1 MVVHSFAQAWFCTCV
16 ILRRLLCEQK
26 MAGMLKV
33 GVVRFQRVFEIRWLS
48 LGNCVEALIKNYQ
61 PLMAVLEE
69 CAVTGDPTA
78 IGESS

>member
-1 MVVHSFAQAWFCTCV
+1 MVVHSFAIVCTCV
-16 ILRRLLCEQK
+16 ILRRLLCEQE
-26 MAGMLKV
+26 MAGMLEV

-48 LGNCVEALIKNYQ
+48 LGNCVAALIRNYQ

>member
-1 MVVHSFAQAWFCTCV
+1 
-16 ILRRLLCEQK
+16 
-26 MAGMLKV
+26 MAGMLEV

-48 LGNCVEALIKNYQ
+48 LGNCVEGLIKNYQ

>member
-1 MVVHSFAQAWFCTCV
+1 MM
-16 ILRRLLCEQK
+16 E
-26 MAGMLKV
+26 V

-48 LGNCVEALIKNYQ
+48 LGNCIAALIKIYP